1 MQISLLQ
8 WNVWYKEDPDKII
21 QLIKELNPDVIC
33 AQEFIQ
39 HSKLQPPL
47 DTAKYIA
54 DKLSYKYF
62 FQVSESW
69 TNRPEKET
77 QGNAIFSKLP
87 IVNKRFEY
95 IQPPKTNPVNAAEEG
110 RVYVELT
117 VEKEGKRIIFSTTH
131 LSYTPFFEMTEQR
144 KNEANNLLEILKKK
158 KQSFIFTGDLNAA
171 PDSFLIN
178 SINNLNYLKHLG
190 PDFSEKTWT
199 TKPFDKD
206 GFAENELNWRLDYIF
221 GTKNIVVEE
230 IKIIETDVSDHLPIF
245 ARLVI

>member
-1 MQISLLQ
+1 
-8 WNVWYKEDPDKII
+8 
-21 QLIKELNPDVIC
+21 
-33 AQEFIQ
+33 
-39 HSKLQPPL
+39 
-47 DTAKYIA
+47 
-54 DKLSYKYF
+54 
-62 FQVSESW
+62 
-69 TNRPEKET
+69 
-77 QGNAIFSKLP
+77 
-87 IVNKRFEY
+87 
-95 IQPPKTNPVNAAEEG
+95 
-110 RVYVELT
+110 
-117 VEKEGKRIIFSTTH
+117 
-131 LSYTPFFEMTEQR
+131 
-144 KNEANNLLEILKKK
+144 LKKK

-178 SINNLNYLKHLG
+178 SINNLNNLKHLG